1 MTPVDIVTV
10 IAAGLVGLTVFARAE
25 VVSPRVRSSYASNGF
40 VRFGMDAVALVTV
53 FVIFEIVGGA
63 HVPDAVAWFFVIAAL
78 TSTAMLISMFVHD
91 GREVLQ
97 VRRAETRA
105 ADVQDMK
112 EAVAETVPPV
122 VERSLEKVV
131 TGFVEPAPDYDRLIR
146 IDPVPPASPPAD

>member
-1 MTPVDIVTV
+1 MTPVDIVAV

-97 VRRAETRA
+97 MRRAETRA

-131 TGFVEPAPDYDRLIR
+131 TGFAEPAPDYDRLIR

>member
-53 FVIFEIVGGA
+53 FVIFEVVGGA

-131 TGFVEPAPDYDRLIR
+131 TGFAEPAPDYDRLIR
-146 IDPVPPASPPAD
+146 IEPVPPISPSAD

>member
-112 EAVAETVPPV
+112 EAVAETVPLV

-131 TGFVEPAPDYDRLIR
+131 TGFAEPAPDYDRLIR
-146 IDPVPPASPPAD
+146 IEPVPPISPSAD

>member
-25 VVSPRVRSSYASNGF
+25 VVSPRVRRSYASNGF

-97 VRRAETRA
+97 MRRAETRA

-131 TGFVEPAPDYDRLIR
+131 TGFAEPAPDYDRLIR
-146 IDPVPPASPPAD
+146 IDPVPPLDRAAD

>member
-10 IAAGLVGLTVFARAE
+10 ISAGIIGLTVLARAE
-25 VVSPRVRSSYASNGF
+25 LVSPRVRSSYASNWV
-40 VRFGMDAVALVTV
+40 VRRLMDAVSLVTV

-63 HVPDAVAWFFVIAAL
+63 HVPDAVAWFFVFAAL
-78 TSTAMLISMFVHD
+78 TSTAMLVSMFVHD
-91 GREVLQ
+91 GREVLDA
-97 VRRAETRA
+97 RRAEIRA

-131 TGFVEPAPDYDRLIR
+131 TSFSEPASDYDRLIR
-146 IDPVPPASPPAD
+146 IEPVPPLDRAAD

>member
-25 VVSPRVRSSYASNGF
+25 VVSPRVRSSYASNVF

-97 VRRAETRA
+97 MRRAETRA

-122 VERSLEKVV
+122 LERSLERVV
-131 TGFVEPAPDYDRLIR
+131 TNFAEPAADYDRLIR
-146 IDPVPPASPPAD
+146 IDPVPPASPPVD

>member
-1 MTPVDIVTV
+1 MTPVDIVAV
-10 IAAGLVGLTVFARAE
+10 IAAGLVGLTVLARAE
-25 VVSPRVRSSYASNGF
+25 LVSPRVRSSYASNGF

-78 TSTAMLISMFVHD
+78 TSTAMLVSMFVHD
-91 GREVLQ
+91 GREVLE

-112 EAVAETVPPV
+112 EAVEETIPPA

-131 TGFVEPAPDYDRLIR
+131 SGFAEPAPDYDRLIR
-146 IDPVPPASPPAD
+146 IEPVPPAPPPGD

>member
-1 MTPVDIVTV
+1 MTPVDIVAV
-10 IAAGLVGLTVFARAE
+10 IAAGLVGLTVLARAE
-25 VVSPRVRSSYASNGF
+25 LVSPRVRSSYASNGF

-91 GREVLQ
+91 GREVLE

-131 TGFVEPAPDYDRLIR
+131 TGFAEPAPDYDRLIR
-146 IDPVPPASPPAD
+146 IDPVPPLDRTAD

>member
-131 TGFVEPAPDYDRLIR
+131 TGFAEPAPDYDRLIR
-146 IDPVPPASPPAD
+146 IEPVPPISPSAD

>member
-10 IAAGLVGLTVFARAE
+10 IAAGVVGLTVFARAE
-25 VVSPRVRSSYASNGF
+25 IVSPRVRSSYASNWI
-40 VRFGMDAVALVTV
+40 VRRLMDVVALVTV
-53 FVIFEIVGGA
+53 FVILEIYGGA
-63 HVPDAVAWFFVIAAL
+63 HVPDAVAWFFVFAAV

-91 GREVLQ
+91 GREVLE

-131 TGFVEPAPDYDRLIR
+131 TGFAEPAPDYDRLIR
-146 IDPVPPASPPAD
+146 IDPVPPSAPTAD

>member
-53 FVIFEIVGGA
+53 FVIFEVVGGA

-78 TSTAMLISMFVHD
+78 TSTAMLVSMFVHD
-91 GREVLQ
+91 GREVLE

-131 TGFVEPAPDYDRLIR
+131 TSFAEPAPDYDRLIR
-146 IDPVPPASPPAD
+146 IDPVQPASPRAD

>member
-1 MTPVDIVTV
+1 MTPVDIVAV

-97 VRRAETRA
+97 MRRAETRA

-131 TGFVEPAPDYDRLIR
+131 TGFAEPAPDYDRLIR
-146 IDPVPPASPPAD
+146 IDPVPPLDRAAD

>member
-10 IAAGLVGLTVFARAE
+10 IAAGVVGLTVLARAE

-78 TSTAMLISMFVHD
+78 TSTAMLISMFIHD

-131 TGFVEPAPDYDRLIR
+131 TGFAEPAPDYDRLIR
-146 IDPVPPASPPAD
+146 IEPVPPISPSAD

>member
-25 VVSPRVRSSYASNGF
+25 VVSPRVRSSYASNGI
-40 VRFGMDAVALVTV
+40 VRFGMDATALVTV
-53 FVIFEIVGGA
+53 FVIFEIYGGA

-91 GREVLQ
+91 GREVLE
-97 VRRAETRA
+97 VRRAEIRA

-131 TGFVEPAPDYDRLIR
+131 TGFAEPAPDYDRLIR
-146 IDPVPPASPPAD
+146 IDPVPPSSPSVD

>member
-1 MTPVDIVTV
+1 MTPVDIVAV
-10 IAAGLVGLTVFARAE
+10 IAAGLVGLTVLARAE
-25 VVSPRVRSSYASNGF
+25 LVSPRVRSSYASNGF

-53 FVIFEIVGGA
+53 FVIFEVVGGA

-78 TSTAMLISMFVHD
+78 TSTAMLVSMFVHD
-91 GREVLQ
+91 GREVLE

-112 EAVAETVPPV
+112 EAVAETIPPA

-131 TGFVEPAPDYDRLIR
+131 TSFAEPAPDYDRLIR
-146 IDPVPPASPPAD
+146 IEPVPSAPPPGD

>member
-1 MTPVDIVTV
+1 VTSADIVTV
-10 IAAGLVGLTVFARAE
+10 IAAGIVGLTVFARAE
-25 VVSPRVRSSYASNGF
+25 VVSPRVRSSYASNVF

-53 FVIFEIVGGA
+53 FVIFEICGGG
-63 HVPDAVAWFFVIAAL
+63 HVLDAVAWFFVIAAL
-78 TSTAMLISMFVHD
+78 TSTAMLVSMFVHD
-91 GREVLQ
+91 GREVLE

-131 TGFVEPAPDYDRLIR
+131 TAFAEPAPDYDRLIR
-146 IDPVPPASPPAD
+146 VEPVQPSPPTAD

>member
-25 VVSPRVRSSYASNGF
+25 VVSPRVRSSYASNRF

-78 TSTAMLISMFVHD
+78 TSTAMLVSMFVHD
-91 GREVLQ
+91 GREVLE

-131 TGFVEPAPDYDRLIR
+131 TSFAEPAPDYDRLIR

>member
-63 HVPDAVAWFFVIAAL
+63 HVPDAVAWFFVIAAV

-91 GREVLQ
+91 GREVLE

-131 TGFVEPAPDYDRLIR
+131 TGFAEPAPDYDRLIR
-146 IDPVPPASPPAD
+146 IDPIPPASPPAD

>member
-63 HVPDAVAWFFVIAAL
+63 HVPDAVAWFFIIAAL
-78 TSTAMLISMFVHD
+78 TSTAILISMFVHD

-131 TGFVEPAPDYDRLIR
+131 TGFAEPAPDYDRLIR
-146 IDPVPPASPPAD
+146 IQPVPPISPSAD

>member
-25 VVSPRVRSSYASNGF
+25 LVSPRVRSSYASNGF

-53 FVIFEIVGGA
+53 FVIFEVVGGA

-91 GREVLQ
+91 GREVLE

-122 VERSLEKVV
+122 VERSLERVV
-131 TGFVEPAPDYDRLIR
+131 TGFAEPAADYDRLIR
-146 IDPVPPASPPAD
+146 IDPVPPRERTAD

>member
-10 IAAGLVGLTVFARAE
+10 ISAGIIGLTVLARAE
-25 VVSPRVRSSYASNGF
+25 LVSPRVRSSYASNWV
-40 VRFGMDAVALVTV
+40 VRRLMDAVAGVTV
-53 FVIFEIVGGA
+53 FVILEIWGGQ
-63 HVPDAVAWFFVIAAL
+63 HVPDAVAWFFALAAL
-78 TSTAMLISMFVHD
+78 TSTAMLVSMFVHD

-97 VRRAETRA
+97 VRTAETRA

-131 TGFVEPAPDYDRLIR
+131 TGFAEPAPDYDRLIR
-146 IDPVPPASPPAD
+146 IEPVPPASPAVD

>member
-1 MTPVDIVTV
+1 MTPVDIVAV
-10 IAAGLVGLTVFARAE
+10 IAAGLVGLTVLARAE
-25 VVSPRVRSSYASNGF
+25 LVSPRVRSSYASNGF

-91 GREVLQ
+91 GREVLE
-97 VRRAETRA
+97 VRQAETRA

-112 EAVAETVPPV
+112 EAVAETIPPA

-131 TGFVEPAPDYDRLIR
+131 TSFAEPAPDYDRLIR
-146 IDPVPPASPPAD
+146 IEPVPPAPPPGD

>member
-78 TSTAMLISMFVHD
+78 TSTAMLVSMFVHD
-91 GREVLQ
+91 GREVLE

-131 TGFVEPAPDYDRLIR
+131 TSFAEPAPDYDRLIR
-146 IDPVPPASPPAD
+146 VDPIPPAAPPTD

>member
-10 IAAGLVGLTVFARAE
+10 IAAGVVGLTVLARAE
-25 VVSPRVRSSYASNGF
+25 IVSPRVRSSYASNGF

-78 TSTAMLISMFVHD
+78 TSTAMLVSMFVHD
-91 GREVLQ
+91 GREVLE

-112 EAVAETVPPV
+112 EAVAETVPPA

-131 TGFVEPAPDYDRLIR
+131 TGFADPAPDYDRLIR
-146 IDPVPPASPPAD
+146 IDPVAPLDRAAD